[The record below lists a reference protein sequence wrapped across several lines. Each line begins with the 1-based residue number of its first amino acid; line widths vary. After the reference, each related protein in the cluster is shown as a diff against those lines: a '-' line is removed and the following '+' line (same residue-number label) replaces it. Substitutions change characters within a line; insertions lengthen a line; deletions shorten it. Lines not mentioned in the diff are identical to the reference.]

1 MFCLASL
8 TLTSRAQVCEAM
20 KETPCVLKST
30 DTTGRCVFL
39 CSVCHKAFPYSAACR
54 QHILCHTGSRPFKC
68 TDCGAKF
75 SRKAD
80 AKRHTHVH
88 QREKRHTCSKC
99 GEKFQTKSRLIL
111 HSEEHLGLASL
122 NIPCT
127 ECGQKFSKER
137 LVKIHRQVFHR
148 RYLPLFNCKHGTGVG
163 DGGDRKENEGGE
175 NKEGDEKEEIHESG
189 ENEENDD
196 RIQNGK
202 SKRVRKEEYDK
213 GSGNEQND
221 VHDDHADDKGANR
234 SDSNRSADES
244 GQVCSENHKAVSD
257 SAQTDADSL
266 LSPRLGLPVGSE
278 ADWKQPC
285 APTNDGSLQALPSVP
300 AMQFTLRDATI
311 PQRAAARKQRDFLA
325 SLTPR
330 RNARKNVVKSA
341 T

>member
-1 MFCLASL
+1 MLCLASL
-8 TLTSRAQVCEAM
+8 TLTSRAQVCEAA
-20 KETPCVLKST
+20 KGTPCVLKST
-30 DTTGRCVFL
+30 DAQGRCVFL

-122 NIPCT
+122 NIPCA

-137 LVKIHRQVFHR
+137 SVKIHRQVFHR
-148 RYLPLFNCKHGTGVG
+148 RYLPRFSCERGAGVG
-163 DGGDRKENEGGE
+163 DGGDRKENDGGE
-175 NKEGDEKEEIHESG
+175 NKAGDEKEGIHKSG
-189 ENEENDD
+189 ENEENNDGV
-196 RIQNGK
+196 RNGK
-202 SKRVRKEEYDK
+202 SERVRNEEYDK
-213 GSGNEQND
+213 GSGNEQSD
-221 VHDDHADDKGANR
+221 VHDDPADDKGSHR
-234 SDSNRSADES
+234 SDSNRSTDES
-244 GQVCSENHKAVSD
+244 GQVCGKNHEAVSD
-257 SAQTDADSL
+257 SAQSDAGSL
-266 LSPRLGLPVGSE
+266 LSPRLSLPVGSE
-278 ADWKQPC
+278 ADRKQPC
-285 APTNDGSLQALPSVP
+285 APTNDGSLLALPSVP
-300 AMQFTLRDATI
+300 AVQSTLRDATI

-330 RNARKNVVKSA
+330 RNARKNIVKSA